1 MIHRYKNTQK
11 KSGKS
16 LFLNYYFC
24 SLKMKLEMAKL
35 LQDTIEET
43 AGFSRDPEVA
53 QDFADFVK
61 KVFRGI
67 F

>member
-1 MIHRYKNTQK
+1 
-11 KSGKS
+11 
-16 LFLNYYFC
+16 
-24 SLKMKLEMAKL
+24 MKLEMAKL

-61 KVFRGI
+61 KVFRGVFLNSDSYREQMNECI
-67 F
+67 KICSR